1 MSIILRP
8 EVAGRT
14 GVSRFASCAN
24 IMNSE
29 KFAVL
34 VERFVKE
41 NKEVGNME
49 MPLVAFPCGGQGA
62 PSNLV
67 MAFF

>member
-1 MSIILRP
+1 
-8 EVAGRT
+8 
-14 GVSRFASCAN
+14 
-24 IMNSE
+24 MNSE

-49 MPLVAFPCGGQGA
+49 MPLVAFTRGGQGA

-67 MAFF
+67 MAFFEWLPQIG